1 MMKLSGYALLFFLAG
16 LGTLLVSSCH
26 KEENVNSFC
35 GETVA
40 LRVSVSGI
48 NDCNEK
54 VVADGGNR
62 SDYAISSCLQS
73 VTVPA
78 GNSLLLKATLEQS
91 PVATRG
97 TTPLTTGV
105 RYRVIAFKQGNVSA
119 AGYLSHADFAVGT
132 AEPIAGYL
140 HVLPGATY
148 TFVCYSMNGTTLP
161 VFDKT
166 ALDITT
172 NPAEGDLLYAK
183 FDQAITVTGNALV
196 FGFTPK
202 FSQITVIADA
212 TSMAQDITAISAE
225 ISPNYSATLTL
236 ASGALTALGDAGSRV
251 ISWGTVTPGQT
262 VAAKACTVF
271 TNGNSGIRI
280 TIPSVTIG
288 GTTQVDLKAFFGSN
302 TMQTGGKY
310 TLRLKLIKASGN
322 SEGIVLNG
330 LTWAPGNLN
339 AVPNGDGTFL
349 YYFAPAQESYSGLV
363 NGGDY
368 FCWDT
373 LDPTV
378 NASSN
383 ATGVYDASTDPCT
396 KVIPEGTWRM
406 PTKEEFEALVASGFV
421 AGNKNE
427 KHGVYLGT
435 TTIPPVLEEWEEQF
449 VFLPAAGYGWNL
461 EPIANQNESC
471 CYWTWTS
478 GGENAPYVMVH
489 GSFPHYEN
497 YNTDEVS
504 VFATYSQL
512 TDLPVRCVK

>member
-1 MMKLSGYALLFFLAG
+1 MMKLSGYVFLFFLAG

-26 KEENVNSFC
+26 KEENVDSFC

-48 NDCNEK
+48 NDCK
-54 VVADGGNR
+54 VVVDGGNR

-78 GNSLLLKATLEQS
+78 GNSLQLKATLEQS

-172 NPAEGDLLYAK
+172 NPTEGDLLYAK

-212 TSMAQDITAISAE
+212 TSMKQDITAISAE

-271 TNGNSGIRI
+271 TNGSKGIRV

-302 TMQTGGKY
+302 TMQAGGKY
-310 TLRLKLIKASGN
+310 TLRLKLIKASEN

-339 AVPNGDGTFL
+339 AVPNADGTFL

-383 ATGVYDASTDPCT
+383 VTGIYDASTDPCT

-406 PTKEEFEALVASGFV
+406 PTKEEFEALVASESVWG
-421 AGNKNE
+421 AKNNKQ
-427 KHGVYLGT
+427 GAYFGT
-435 TTIPPVLEEWEEQF
+435 TTVPPAYNGWEDNYL
-449 VFLPAAGYGWNL
+449 FLPAAGMGVHGGSEL
-461 EPIANQNESC
+461 VELASAG
-471 CYWTWTS
+471 CYWTSSS
-478 GGENAPYVMVH
+478 GYETTVPFFIVH
-489 GSFPHYEN
+489 TTNDGITHTAAVGTHSRDVYL
-497 YNTDEVS
+497 
-504 VFATYSQL
+504 A
-512 TDLPVRCVK
+512 VRCVK